1 MILLHYPT
9 VVSSFFD
16 YFQELVRRA
25 SPFKV
30 ILETLSKEEVPFLET
45 TLRILPCGRVGVG
58 PFVKPTSLLMPLST
72 ASGHPLST
80 HRAWPMTMC
89 KRLMALSS
97 NSRTR
102 SDVRKLLISRF
113 RNHHCHTSADWLLEV
128 DAQRVPRA
136 DEDRCLWVS
145 IPYHPWWGKILN
157 GAARSLN
164 IDLSLEVSTGRCS
177 VEADRD
183 CGSLGLTAR
192 HHTCSFLTALPNA
205 LRTAGTIDAGI
216 LWLEDG
222 DGRLASVVVLSSTTT
237 DLVQIFPLVC

>member
-1 MILLHYPT
+1 M
-9 VVSSFFD
+9 
-16 YFQELVRRA
+16 
-25 SPFKV
+25 PFKV

-58 PFVKPTSLLMPLST
+58 PFVKPTSLLMPLGT
-72 ASGHPLST
+72 
-80 HRAWPMTMC
+80 
-89 KRLMALSS
+89 
-97 NSRTR
+97 
-102 SDVRKLLISRF
+102 KLLISRF

-145 IPYHPWWGKILN
+145 IPYHPWWEKILN

-192 HHTCSFLTALPNA
+192 HHTCSFSTALPNA